1 MTNERRVLP
10 EVRVCPGWPP
20 RGAWPCPPS
29 PGCTTGSRWWPPP
42 AAGPSPRQS
51 EPGSWRPI
59 RGEYWEDWPMRG
71 EYYLAS
77 WLPTITSLP
86 PMASASG
93 NVSLRFNSVLKES
106 RSRDLSWT
114 NQGSVFMSQDVT
126 WTNQRPVFRSHDLS
140 VLDENVEL
148 YIRKN
153 IRRCNSIGLLVN
165 EKHELYRSTK

>member
-1 MTNERRVLP
+1 
-10 EVRVCPGWPP
+10 
-20 RGAWPCPPS
+20 
-29 PGCTTGSRWWPPP
+29 
-42 AAGPSPRQS
+42 
-51 EPGSWRPI
+51 
-59 RGEYWEDWPMRG
+59 
-71 EYYLAS
+71 
-77 WLPTITSLP
+77 
-86 PMASASG
+86 MASASG